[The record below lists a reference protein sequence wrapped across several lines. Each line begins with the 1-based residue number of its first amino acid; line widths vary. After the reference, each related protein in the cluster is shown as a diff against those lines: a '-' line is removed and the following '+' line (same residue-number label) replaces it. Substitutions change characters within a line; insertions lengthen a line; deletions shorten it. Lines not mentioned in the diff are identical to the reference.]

1 MLLFIP
7 INQKRDLNMITSNE
21 DEQSLVYTSW
31 PVRPSIFFL
40 LFLST
45 SHVCPTEPQTA
56 HSGVLK

>member
-1 MLLFIP
+1 
-7 INQKRDLNMITSNE
+7 MITSNE